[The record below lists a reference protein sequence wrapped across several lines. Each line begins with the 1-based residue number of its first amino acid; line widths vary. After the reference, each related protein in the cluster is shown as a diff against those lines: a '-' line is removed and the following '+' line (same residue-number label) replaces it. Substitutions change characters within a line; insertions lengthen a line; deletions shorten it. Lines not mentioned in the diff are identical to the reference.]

1 MVSSNPTIV
10 TTRRVAEELKAL
22 VKSNSTRLFVVP
34 NFPMKGEVKT
44 KNPIFHSILS
54 SAYAGGDILGNSTQP
69 HRNMDGLIDMF
80 NNNNIG
86 SLTLIGVKGE
96 SSKKVKCLGFLPRD
110 SMYNEMFKHS
120 IGLMPNRRHWLHR
133 YRDANK
139 PYEYAHAGLLVMC
152 VSSFESVI
160 SNFKGNCC
168 TFEDYEEMKQKLLYF
183 KDNLEEL
190 YNRRLRTL
198 DFARNELI

>member
-1 MVSSNPTIV
+1 
-10 TTRRVAEELKAL
+10 
-22 VKSNSTRLFVVP
+22 
-34 NFPMKGEVKT
+34 
-44 KNPIFHSILS
+44 
-54 SAYAGGDILGNSTQP
+54 
-69 HRNMDGLIDMF
+69 MDGLIDMF